1 MGNKDNN
8 TERRKGQ
15 HLRMED
21 RILIEIRK
29 KEKKSNRAIAR
40 ELNCSPSTIANELK
54 RGKVNIYNGQVSR
67 YKAKVGQATYKAHR
81 ENSRNSC
88 KVLKVRRYIVYVE
101 EHQKEDSWSFDA
113 SYGRAQKDGEF
124 DRSEMVCVKTLYNYA
139 DRGLIGVKN
148 IDLPQ
153 KLRRRPKRKYNR
165 ENKRELG
172 RSIEERPAEIEKREE
187 FGHWEADLVI
197 GGRDGQDDVLL
208 VLLERKSRNYGYVRL
223 KSKESSEVM
232 KAMNVIRD
240 QLGER
245 FSRVFKTITTDNG
258 SEFAEL
264 SKIEELSETLVYY
277 AHPFSSCE
285 KGSIENHNGMLRRF
299 LPKGKRIEDYGDEA
313 LEEMFM
319 ICNQLPRKILGY
331 QTPEEVFEK
340 ELDAIYA
347 A

>member
-1 MGNKDNN
+1 MGYIDNN

-15 HLRMED
+15 HLTIEE

-54 RGKVNIYNGQVSR
+54 RGEVSLYHGHVSR
-67 YKAKVGQATYKAHR
+67 YKAKVGQAAYKAHR

-88 KVLKVRRYIVYVE
+88 KVLKVKQFIAYVE
-101 EHQKEDSWSFDA
+101 QHQEADSWTFDA

-124 DRSEMVCVKTLYNYA
+124 QRSEMVCVKTLYNYA
-139 DRGLIGVKN
+139 DRGLMGIKN

-165 ENKRELG
+165 KNKRELG

-197 GGRDGQDDVLL
+197 GGREGQDDVLL

-223 KSKESSEVM
+223 KSKESCEVM
-232 KAMNVIRD
+232 KAMKRIRD
-240 QLGER
+240 QL
-245 FSRVFKTITTDNG
+245 
-258 SEFAEL
+258 
-264 SKIEELSETLVYY
+264 
-277 AHPFSSCE
+277 
-285 KGSIENHNGMLRRF
+285 
-299 LPKGKRIEDYGDEA
+299 
-313 LEEMFM
+313 
-319 ICNQLPRKILGY
+319 
-331 QTPEEVFEK
+331 
-340 ELDAIYA
+340 
-347 A
+347 